1 MRKKVVSKKK
11 KKEQYRFLAVLLFF
25 LLCGIGYS
33 LSFHQDKL
41 ELGREIAAEELIK
54 PMGKAEETELLIN
67 LNTASAA
74 ELMMISGIGEKRAA
88 DIIAYRDKIGGFSAV
103 EDIMQV
109 SGIGEKT
116 FQQIRDQI
124 TVDGK

>member
-1 MRKKVVSKKK
+1 MRKKVISKKK

-25 LLCGIGYS
+25 LICGMGYS
-33 LSFHQDKL
+33 FSFHQDKL

-54 PMGKAEETELLIN
+54 PAGEAEKTELLID

-88 DIIAYRDKIGGFSAV
+88 DIIAYRDKTGGFSAI

-116 FQQIRDQI
+116 FEQIKDQI